1 MVGRHRRP
9 VAPCDG
15 ARAALVMWLRDVLDE
30 DGRSDASL
38 ADDIQYDRSSVSRA
52 LSGRVMPSRPLVL
65 RIAGECGASADTA
78 ERLWAAADANRR
90 QRPAREADGHP
101 PVDLAD
107 YPASVRALRDLF
119 DQRGISQR
127 EVERR
132 DQSGLLRR
140 STVGTHLRLERPL
153 SRDVTLAMVRACGV
167 TETAVAEWAD
177 MWDQLGRP
185 HLANSV
191 RQRSEIYRRSQ
202 YPYVYRDRR
211 GGNW

>member
-15 ARAALVMWLRDVLDE
+15 ARAALITWLRDMLDE
-30 DGRSDASL
+30 HGRSYASL
-38 ADDIQYDRSSVSRA
+38 ADEIRYDQSWVSRA
-52 LSGRVMPSRPLVL
+52 LSGRVMPPQPLILLV
-65 RIAGECGASADTA
+65 AEKCGASADTA
-78 ERLWAAADANRR
+78 KRLWAAADANRR

-107 YPASVRALRDLF
+107 YPAFVVALRDLL
-119 DQRGISQR
+119 DRRGISQR
-127 EVERR
+127 ELVRR

-153 SRDVTLAMVRACGV
+153 SRDVTLAMVRACGAAKA
-167 TETAVAEWAD
+167 AVAKWTD
-177 MWDQLGRP
+177 MWDQLGWP
-185 HLANSV
+185 NLANSV

-202 YPYVYRDRR
+202 YPYVYRHRR